1 MNSDLIDLVLLASPV
16 VQAVMVILALMSIAA
31 WAVAFAKSYQ
41 IRQAKKK
48 AKQFD
53 QLFWHTQ
60 ELTGLFNQVSQNTVK
75 LQGLESIFEAGF
87 KEFVRL
93 KKQGVIHTSD
103 LIAGTQRAM
112 KIAFTRESDRLENHL
127 ALLATVGSSA
137 PYIGLF
143 GTVWGVM
150 HAFQSLG
157 DIQNATLAAVAPGI
171 SEALIA
177 TAIGLFA
184 AIPAV
189 IAYNR
194 LSNHADRLL
203 SEYENFAEGFL
214 TILQR
219 QAHTLENPSAVQP
232 EQ

>member
-1 MNSDLIDLVLLASPV
+1 MNDSDLFEIILSASLV
-16 VQAVMVILALMSIAA
+16 VQAVMLILAFMSVAA
-31 WAVAFAKSYQ
+31 WAVAIAKSYQ
-41 IRQAKKK
+41 IRKALREAKKFEK
-48 AKQFD
+48 T
-53 QLFWHTQ
+53 FWETQ
-60 ELTGLFNQVSQNTVK
+60 ELSGLYYQVESNRDSETGLA
-75 LQGLESIFEAGF
+75 LIFADGF

-93 KKQGVIHTSD
+93 KQQGVQEAAD
-103 LIAGTQRAM
+103 LISGTQRTM
-112 KIAFTRESDRLENHL
+112 KIAFSRQSDKLENHL
-127 ALLATVGSSA
+127 SFLATVGSSA

-143 GTVWGVM
+143 GTVWGII

-157 DIQNATLAAVAPGI
+157 DVQHATLAAVAPGI

-194 LSNHADRLL
+194 LSNKVDRLL

-219 QAHTLENPSAVQP
+219 QAHSVEKNS
-232 EQ
+232 

>member
-1 MNSDLIDLVLLASPV
+1 MENQSLMQLILSASVV
-16 VQAVMVILALMSIAA
+16 VQAVMVILLLMSVMA
-31 WAVAFAKSYQ
+31 WTVTFAKHYQ
-41 IRQAKKK
+41 LRRAAKEAQA
-48 AKQFD
+48 FD
-53 QLFWHTQ
+53 QTFWHSS
-60 ELTGLFNQVSQNTVK
+60 ELTALYHEVTQRPGDAKGNQA
-75 LQGLESIFEAGF
+75 IFEAGF
-87 KEFVRL
+87 SEFVRL
-93 KKQGVIHTSD
+93 KKQGVNEATD

-112 KIAFTRESDRLENHL
+112 KVAFTKQVGHLENHI

-150 HAFQSLG
+150 HAFSSLG
-157 DIQNATLAAVAPGI
+157 DVKNATLAAVAPGI

-194 LSNHADRLL
+194 MAVRL
-203 SEYENFAEGFL
+203 EKVTTQYENFAEGFL
-214 TILQR
+214 TIIQR
-219 QAHTLENPSAVQP
+219 QAHSVEDRQLS
-232 EQ
+232 